1 MAAGSNMM
9 NRRKNGAEW
18 CRQTSTTTME
28 RQVYEKTLNKNIGIL
43 CRVHRCR
50 GSGPDQQ
57 LGQFIERS
65 HRLLVRDQRQVLERV
80 E

>member
-1 MAAGSNMM
+1 
-9 NRRKNGAEW
+9 
-18 CRQTSTTTME
+18 ME